1 MSAQIIAFPLRP
13 TRERPTE
20 EDIAEVTQCFIAA
33 GMRRVTP
40 AFARAAWELLIA
52 PLNRRRSDN
61 EPPPMAS

>member
-33 GMRRVTP
+33 GTHRVTP
-40 AFARAAWELLIA
+40 AFARAAWEVLIA
-52 PLNRRRSDN
+52 PNRRRSDN
-61 EPPPMAS
+61 DPPPMAS